1 MQSSP
6 ACTVYALPV
15 YNNNTLTGE
24 SDGKLI
30 QGQKFKTWKYCPFVS
45 VISMMIVKE
54 PAFPLISM
62 IIIILTITHLIEAI
76 LIFFILQ
83 LYIL

>member
-30 QGQKFKTWKYCPFVS
+30 QGQKF
-45 VISMMIVKE
+45 
-54 PAFPLISM
+54 
-62 IIIILTITHLIEAI
+62 
-76 LIFFILQ
+76 
-83 LYIL
+83 